1 MPSPHARYT
10 KYWTTKSPLYR
21 KLALALQIIQYT
33 ELLWEMAARRRG
45 EKVRWRIIAL
55 IEFAK
60 AVCRLALLRLT
71 NSRPLVNPP
80 LPERETDPRAAEA
93 EKEAA
98 AGDWNGMDEPIE
110 DGDASSSSSS
120 SDLSWTMPR
129 TGLTLPSLPDANEI
143 SNYLISKVLTADD
156 VKAPA
161 TLLHRVSGQGQFA
174 EILYILRPVI
184 YALAMQ
190 RWSKNKKSWS
200 PWLIGFGLEYGS
212 RQLAKRDLAERA
224 AGGLRGLTGLER
236 EELKKR
242 GWAMGWW
249 MMRGAFYENITRFVL
264 PPPKSCCSF
273 LSLTFFV
280 RPWIAGIADKLKG
293 KPLLDIAG
301 GLLDDYEY
309 LWDKYYFS
317 TASL

>member
-1 MPSPHARYT
+1 M
-10 KYWTTKSPLYR
+10 
-21 KLALALQIIQYT
+21 
-33 ELLWEMAARRRG
+33 
-45 EKVRWRIIAL
+45 

-60 AVCRLALLRLT
+60 AVCRLLLLRLT
-71 NSRPLVNPP
+71 NSRPLVSPP

-110 DGDASSSSSS
+110 EPSVSSSEI
-120 SDLSWTMPR
+120 SWTMPR
-129 TGLTLPSLPDANEI
+129 TGLTLPSLPDANDI

-161 TLLHRVSGQGQFA
+161 SLLHRVSGQGQFA

-190 RWSKNKKSWS
+190 RWSKNKRSWS

-236 EELKKR
+236 DELKKR

-249 MMRGAFYENITRFVL
+249 MMRGAFYENITRYVFFYIL
-264 PPPKSCCSF
+264 SF
-273 LSLTFFV
+273 LSLT
-280 RPWIAGIADKLKG
+280 
-293 KPLLDIAG
+293 LLDR
-301 GLLDDYEY
+301 GLEE
-309 LWDKYYFS
+309 S
-317 TASL
+317 PTSSRASLFWILLVDYWTTMNISGTTITFRQPAFRPPFFPSFRSIFYIPVFCTFYDPELLFIGVHSEG

>member
-1 MPSPHARYT
+1 MT
-10 KYWTTKSPLYR
+10 
-21 KLALALQIIQYT
+21 
-33 ELLWEMAARRRG
+33 ARRRG
-45 EKVRWRIIAL
+45 EKSRWRAVVI

-60 AVCRLALLRLT
+60 AVCRLLLLRLT
-71 NSRPLVNPP
+71 NSRPLVSPP

-93 EKEAA
+93 EKEESSDGGG
-98 AGDWNGMDEPIE
+98 GDWNGMETPPNLE
-110 DGDASSSSSS
+110 EAASSSSYSA
-120 SDLSWTMPR
+120 DISWTMPR
-129 TGLTLPSLPDANEI
+129 TGLTLPSLPDAKDI

-190 RWSKNKKSWS
+190 RWSKNKRSWS

-212 RQLAKRDLAERA
+212 RQLAKKDLAERA

-236 EELKKR
+236 DELKKR

-249 MMRGAFYENITRFVL
+249 LMRGAFYENFTRYVPFPFFFFFSRRGL
-264 PPPKSCCSF
+264 W
-273 LSLTFFV
+273 LELTLF
-280 RPWIAGIADKLKG
+280 RSWIGGFADKLKG
-293 KPLLDIAG
+293 KPLLDIVG

-309 LWDKYYFS
+309 LWDNYYFS
-317 TASL
+317 TATL